1 MSRNPFNET
10 DEAARA
16 RRKRSIA
23 IALGLV
29 AFLVIVFAV
38 TIAKLGG
45 HVFDQPI

>member
-1 MSRNPFNET
+1 MRNPFQET

-16 RRKRSIA
+16 RRMRSIA
-23 IALGLV
+23 IAVGLV
-29 AFLVIVFAV
+29 IFVAIVFAV